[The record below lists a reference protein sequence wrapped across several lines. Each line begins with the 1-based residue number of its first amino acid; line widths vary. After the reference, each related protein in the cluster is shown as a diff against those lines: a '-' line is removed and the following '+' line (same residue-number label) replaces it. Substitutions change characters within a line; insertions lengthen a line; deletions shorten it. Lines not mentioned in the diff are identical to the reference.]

1 MHEGCAAEYII
12 LIGSQIPVGNLP
24 VAIATETNLKSCM
37 FMKFVFVYFNALN
50 LFVYASLQ
58 KSDKDRSV

>member
-24 VAIATETNLKSCM
+24 VASDRNQPEVLY
-37 FMKFVFVYFNALN
+37 VYEICIGIF
-50 LFVYASLQ
+50 
-58 KSDKDRSV
+58 